1 MNYDVILIRYGELA
15 LKGKNRDMFE
25 ETLMRSVKSVLR
37 SFYKVKVRRN
47 YGRMYVELHG
57 EDAYEVMDRLKRV
70 FGISSISPTIHV
82 DPDIETIKERSLELI
97 RQMNPEPRTFRV
109 VTRRADKRYPI
120 PSMEVNRMVGTHIL
134 RALPAIK
141 VDVHEPEAIVNV
153 EIRTEGTYVS
163 CETIPGL
170 GGLPVGVSGKV
181 LLLLS
186 GGIDS
191 PVAGWK
197 MMKRGVT
204 LEAIHFHSYP
214 YTSERSLQKVRDL
227 AQKLTK
233 YGGTIRLHVVPF
245 TEIQTAIRDNCPED
259 YLITIM
265 RRFMMR
271 ISEKVAGNTKALAL
285 ATGES
290 LGQVAS
296 QTLESMDT
304 INKVISIPMLRPLI
318 GMDKIEITEISRK
331 IDTYELSIL
340 PYEDCCTIFT
350 PKNPVTRPKAY
361 LAEKFET
368 ALDVDAL
375 VENAV
380 NGTVIEE
387 ITTKPREVVT
397 DLF

>member
-25 ETLMRSVKSVLR
+25 ETLVRSVKSVLR
-37 SFYKVKVRRN
+37 SFFKIKVRRN

-70 FGISSISPTIHV
+70 FGISSFSPTIQV
-82 DPDIETIKERSLELI
+82 DPDIDTIKERSLELI
-97 RQMNPEPRTFRV
+97 RQMNPEPRNFRV

-120 PSMEVNRMVGTHIL
+120 PSMEVNRIVGTHIL
-134 RALPAIK
+134 RALPKIK
-141 VDVHEPEAIVNV
+141 VDVHEPEAIVNI
-153 EIRTEGTYVS
+153 EIRTEGTYIS
-163 CETIPGL
+163 CETIPGP

-191 PVAGWK
+191 PVAGWM

-214 YTSERSLQKVRDL
+214 YTSERSLEKVRDL

-233 YGGTIRLHVVPF
+233 WGGTIRLHVVPF
-245 TEIQTAIRDNCPED
+245 TEIQTAIREKCPED

-271 ISEKVAGNTKALAL
+271 ISEKVAANTKALAL
-285 ATGES
+285 ASGES

-304 INKVISIPMLRPLI
+304 INKVISIPMLRPLVA
-318 GMDKIEITEISRK
+318 MDKIEITDISRK
-331 IDTYELSIL
+331 IDTYDLSIL
-340 PYEDCCTIFT
+340 PYEDCCTVFT
-350 PKNPVTRPKAY
+350 PKNPVTRPKVR

-375 VENAV
+375 VEDAV
-380 NGTVIEE
+380 NRTVVEE
-387 ITTKPREVVT
+387 ITTKPREVVS

>member
-82 DPDIETIKERSLELI
+82 DPDIEMIKERSLELI
-97 RQMNPEPRTFRV
+97 RQMNPQPRTFRV

-163 CETIPGL
+163 CETIPGP

-233 YGGTIRLHVVPF
+233 WGGTIRLHVVPF

-271 ISEKVAGNTKALAL
+271 ISEKVAANTKALAL

-350 PKNPVTRPKAY
+350 PKNPVTRPKAR

-375 VENAV
+375 VEKAV